1 MVDDR
6 LINWVNMQTKPK
18 SLTTAADDLLDIVK
32 SEKEISFS
40 DVAKKLNVSVQTIE
54 AWATFLEEDGI
65 LAVKYK
71 MTTPYLTLPSPAI
84 SAKQKKSVDTLFQD
98 KLANAEIKTE
108 IENTSTLL
116 GTAEEKRAEGE
127 FGVLEG
133 IYGQAMPKLKKI
145 MQFISSLLYLTPQEK
160 ARLIDR
166 FSEAER
172 KSRDASKLMKSN
184 KFDEANK
191 AYSALNSELKGI
203 IEAAKGDYSET
214 EELGVSRETGVKKL
228 LDKTY
233 SLLESGKLEDAV
245 SNYEKT
251 KKIFAGFS
259 TQWMSEKS
267 SMQDSILKLNRDIV
281 IYSNRIM
288 RQRMNEGVARISSLI
303 SSSREN
309 LQKRKFAIATA
320 YYDEIRKVFEKLPAG
335 FAKEKRKLK
344 EDILKIFEQIIRER
358 EQRLQY
364 RFSLMSKEIDGLIRE
379 VGKHL
384 EAGEADDAFKAYKR
398 LSKTYSELPNGFLKE
413 KLELQGRIMLLYS
426 QLSQRLE
433 KRAESELSAE
443 TNQIL
448 GLLGTMKKQMDSGR
462 FEEAES
468 TYLEIN
474 RIFERMPKG
483 FVQQKT
489 SLQEK
494 IVSLYEQ
501 LLENMDATKSQAFRN
516 SVEALNK
523 LIKACQDSVKSG
535 NYAEANALYKTL
547 KDAYAKLPPLDIF
560 LRQRIRNSIL
570 SLYRSIMLGE
580 QQPAQS
586 MAAQA
591 SERSEDMSEI
601 AFGARSVASAKSK
614 PAISEHAQEHAQGF
628 SPVVLDIRQ
637 KIELLKSRS
646 KAQVRMPAQ

>member
-1 MVDDR
+1 
-6 LINWVNMQTKPK
+6 MQPKPK

-32 SEKEISFS
+32 REKEISFS
-40 DVAKKLNVSVQTIE
+40 EVSKKLNVSVQTIE

-71 MTTPYLTLPSPAI
+71 MTTPYLTLPAPAG
-84 SAKQKKSVDTLFQD
+84 SGPTKQKKNTDALFQD

-108 IENTSTLL
+108 IENTSALL
-116 GTAEEKRAEGE
+116 GAADEKRSEGE
-127 FGVLEG
+127 FGALEG
-133 IYGQAMPKLKKI
+133 IYGQAMLKLKKI
-145 MQFISSLLYLTPQEK
+145 MQFVSSLLYLSPQEK
-160 ARLIDR
+160 ARLIDQ
-166 FSEAER
+166 FSEAEK
-172 KSRDASKLMKSN
+172 KSREASKLMKSG

-191 AYSALNSELKGI
+191 AYSELNSELKGVL
-203 IEAAKGDYSET
+203 ESARGDYSET
-214 EELGVSRETGVKKL
+214 EELGASRETGVKKL

-233 SLLESGKLEDAV
+233 ALLESGKLEDAV
-245 SNYEKT
+245 SNYEKA
-251 KKIFAGFS
+251 KKILAGFS
-259 TQWMSEKS
+259 SQWMSEKT

-281 IYSNRIM
+281 IHSNRIM
-288 RQRMNEGVARISSLI
+288 RQRMDDGSAKINSLI

-364 RFSLMSKEIDGLIRE
+364 RFSLMSKEIGSLIRE
-379 VGKHL
+379 AGKHL

-398 LSKTYSELPNGFLKE
+398 LSKAYSELPNGFLKE
-413 KLELQGRIMLLYS
+413 KLELQGTIMRLYN

-433 KRAESELSAE
+433 KRAEGELSSEAS
-443 TNQIL
+443 QIL
-448 GLLGTMKKQMDSGR
+448 SLLGTMKKQMDSGR

-474 RIFERMPKG
+474 RIFKQMPEG

-489 SLQEK
+489 DLQEK
-494 IVSLYEQ
+494 IISLYEK

-516 SVEALNK
+516 SVEAINK

-547 KDAYAKLPPLDIF
+547 KDAYAKLPPLDIV

-580 QQPAQS
+580 QQLAQPI
-586 MAAQA
+586 AAQA
-591 SERSEDMSEI
+591 RERSEDI
-601 AFGARSVASAKSK
+601 
-614 PAISEHAQEHAQGF
+614 H
-628 SPVVLDIRQ
+628 Q
-637 KIELLKSRS
+637 KIEMLKSRS
-646 KAQVRMPAQ
+646 KAQVRMPA